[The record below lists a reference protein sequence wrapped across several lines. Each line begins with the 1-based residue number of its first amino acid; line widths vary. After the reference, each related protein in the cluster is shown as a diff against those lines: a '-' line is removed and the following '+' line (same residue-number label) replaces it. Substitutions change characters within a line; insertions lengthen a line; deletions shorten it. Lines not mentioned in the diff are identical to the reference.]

1 MQAIKISKVV
11 KKNQRGIMKKNFVLT
26 FIEPLT
32 IGGLMGSIAAAALP
46 AFLAVHQVQ
55 NPGDRNAWRR
65 IRRLR

>member
-1 MQAIKISKVV
+1 
-11 KKNQRGIMKKNFVLT
+11 MKKNFVLT

-32 IGGLMGSIAAAALP
+32 IGGLMGSIAAADLP

-55 NPGDRNAWRR
+55 NPGDRKVDRR